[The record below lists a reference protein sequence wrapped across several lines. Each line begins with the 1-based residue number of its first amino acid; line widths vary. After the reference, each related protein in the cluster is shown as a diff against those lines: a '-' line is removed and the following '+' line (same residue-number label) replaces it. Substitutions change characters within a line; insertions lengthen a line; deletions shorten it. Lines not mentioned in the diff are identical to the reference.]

1 MYRKG
6 DFVKRK
12 FDFDKIYFNCFFI
25 LEKWRVEIEYNI
37 IDILLSIVYLKK
49 LLEFGDFIFIKN
61 YKFRNLDFRKK
72 LYFEVKLIL
81 FEFIIEELDR
91 E

>member
-25 LEKWRVEIEYNI
+25 LEKWKVEIKYNI

-49 LLEFGDFIFIKN
+49 LLEFGDFIFIN